1 MNASFFKHISPAV
14 TARLS
19 TLKIN
24 VPSTYGQKAMDELL
38 KASVL
43 KGGKR
48 LRPLLTYLFAQ
59 YYGLDLKEVDVFAR
73 AIEMVHAASL
83 AHDDVIDNA
92 TLRRGR
98 DSINIQAS
106 NKKAVL
112 AGDYL
117 LASVIGELSR
127 TGSMAHVQEMA
138 KVIEL
143 LSQGEWLQADLV
155 ESRNYS
161 DLAIEEVALK
171 KTSSVMSWC
180 ALAPA
185 LICPEAE
192 REKLYPLAQD
202 FGKALGIAFQYLDD
216 TFDFNEDSEKDS
228 FLDLKNG
235 QVNAV
240 LFEWLSNEKA
250 MWEAF
255 QKGEDLSEKLPQ
267 DFFPQDAI
275 SKVKGIAQ
283 KKLEECD
290 SLLDQMDEILKERVG
305 ERSLAKSRK
314 TFSFIFKFLETR
326 NY

>member
-1 MNASFFKHISPAV
+1 MNTAFFKNISPTV

-19 TLKIN
+19 TLKID

-38 KASVL
+38 KGSVL

-48 LRPLLTYLFAQ
+48 LRPLLTFLFAQ
-59 YYGLDLKEVDVFAR
+59 YFGIDLKRVDIFAR

-83 AHDDVIDNA
+83 AHDDVIDGA
-92 TLRRGR
+92 SQRRGR

-127 TGSMAHVQEMA
+127 DGSLEHVQEMA

-155 ESRNYS
+155 ESRDYT
-161 DLAIEEVALK
+161 AEVIREVALK

-180 ALAPA
+180 AISSA
-185 LICPEAE
+185 LLCPERDKLLPLC
-192 REKLYPLAQD
+192 RE
-202 FGKALGIAFQYLDD
+202 FGECLGIAFQYLDD
-216 TFDFNEDSEKDS
+216 TFDFQEGGEKDG

-240 LFEWLSNEKA
+240 LFHWLKENPEMFKRFK
-250 MWEAF
+250 E
-255 QKGEDLSEKLPQ
+255 GEDLSQTLMNEGSFYPESAIKEVKLIATGNLNRCA
-267 DFFPQDAI
+267 AI
-275 SKVKGIAQ
+275 
-283 KKLEECD
+283 
-290 SLLDQMDEILKERVG
+290 LDEMDEVLSERLN
-305 ERSLAKSRK
+305 EKTLSRSRK
-314 TFSFIFKFLETR
+314 TFDFIFKFLETR
-326 NY
+326 TY